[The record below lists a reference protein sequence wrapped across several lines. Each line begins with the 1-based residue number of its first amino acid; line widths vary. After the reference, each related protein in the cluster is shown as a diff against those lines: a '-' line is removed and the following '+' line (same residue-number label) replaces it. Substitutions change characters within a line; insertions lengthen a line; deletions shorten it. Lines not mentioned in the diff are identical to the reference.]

1 MTMTTVATENPKLKV
16 PLAMKLLAR
25 ALDPAALDGEAATS
39 ATMFVRVC
47 RREGIGLP
55 ELMTALAPV
64 RYVERETIEPEPE
77 PAACRI
83 AMPFGKYAGMT
94 LGEISEECPSYV
106 TWAAEHLHTRPD
118 LRCACAIVAEWYGLA
133 EVAA

>member
-1 MTMTTVATENPKLKV
+1 
-16 PLAMKLLAR
+16 MKLLAR
-25 ALDPAALDGEAATS
+25 ALDPAALDGEAETS

-47 RREGIGLP
+47 RRDGIGLP
-55 ELMTALAPV
+55 ELVTALAPL
-64 RYVERETIEPEPE
+64 RYVERAEPEPE

-83 AMPFGKYAGMT
+83 EMPFGKYAGMT
-94 LGEISEECPSYV
+94 LADIAEECPSYV

-118 LRCACAIVAEWYGLA
+118 LRHACAIVAEWYGLV